1 MATQPKSPS
10 PTPTLTLRLIVSAVV
25 VFALAVGAAPRL
37 TARMAVDRQTQL
49 LSQPTVAVVR
59 PSTAPAGRTIDL
71 PGDVQAFQS
80 TRIYARTN
88 GYLSHWYTDIGTK
101 VQAGQLLAD
110 IDAPEVDAQLQQ
122 ARSDADTAMANFSIA
137 KITAQRWQELLA
149 TNSVSRQ
156 SAQENLSAMQAKQAA
171 LAAANA
177 NVARLQQL
185 QSYEKVYAPFA
196 GTITRRNIDTG
207 SLIDAGSNGGAP
219 AALFDLA
226 ETDRLRVFVD
236 VPQDQ
241 APEVIPGATA
251 QLSLPQY
258 PGRLFSGVVAR
269 TAGAID
275 STSRTLRVEVD
286 VDNKDGTILPG
297 AFAQVHLNLT
307 NSRPGLS
314 LPANALLFRPT
325 GVEVAVVNDQ
335 NKVQLMPIVLGRD
348 FGTRVEVRS
357 GLRGNERV
365 IVNPGDAI
373 SAGQPVRVSTPPAT
387 SA

>member
-1 MATQPKSPS
+1 MATQPKSRS
-10 PTPTLTLRLIVSAVV
+10 SRSTLMLRLIPGAVV
-25 VFALAVGAAPRL
+25 VLALGIGAAPRL
-37 TARMAVDRQTQL
+37 IAHMAVNRQTQS
-49 LSQPTVAVVR
+49 LSEPTVAVVR
-59 PSTAPAGRTIDL
+59 PTAAPERRTIDL
-71 PGDVQAFQS
+71 PGDVQAFQA

-88 GYLSHWYTDIGTK
+88 GYLSHWYTDIGTQ
-101 VQAGQLLAD
+101 VQAGQLLAT

-122 ARSDADTAMANFSIA
+122 ARADADTELADYRIA
-137 KITAQRWQELLA
+137 KITSDRWQQLLA

-177 NVARLQQL
+177 NVARLEQM

-226 ETDRLRVFVD
+226 EIDRLRVFVD

-241 APEVIPGATA
+241 APEVVAGTTA

-269 TAGAID
+269 TSGAID
-275 STSRTLRVEVD
+275 PVSRTLRVEVD
-286 VDNKDGTILPG
+286 VDNKNDAILPG
-297 AFAQVHLNLT
+297 AFAQVHLGLT

-335 NKVQLMPIVLGRD
+335 GKVQLIPVVLGRD
-348 FGTRVEVRS
+348 FGTRVEIRS
-357 GLRGNERV
+357 GLRGYERV

-373 SAGQPVRVSTPPAT
+373 SGGQSVRVSPTAVAST
-387 SA
+387 